1 MIPTPEETLFPRR
14 VLVTGAAGFIGFHL
28 SCRLLAEG
36 VQVLGVDSLTPY
48 YDPRLKQDRLAELTG
63 LPGFAFE
70 RLDLA
75 DRSATAAL
83 FARERFD
90 AVLHLAAQAGVRY
103 SVQNP
108 LAYLDSNL
116 AGTMNVLEGC
126 RHARVAHLVYASSS
140 SVYGAGNAMPL
151 AEDRVTDR
159 PVSLY
164 AASKKANEVMAYSY
178 SHLYD
183 LPTSGLRLFTV
194 YGPWGRP
201 DMAIF
206 RFVRA
211 IEEGQAIDVYNHGR
225 MRRDFTYVDDV
236 VEAVVRVLRRP
247 PRREGEAPPQ
257 RVLNVGNS
265 APVMLMDFIG
275 SLERALGKRADKR
288 LLPMQPGD
296 VPDTWADVSRLRA
309 LTGFAPATP
318 LDEGVRHFVDWYRAY
333 VARRGEP
340 PLAA

>member
-1 MIPTPEETLFPRR
+1 MSADFLQPRR
-14 VLVTGAAGFIGFHL
+14 VLVTGAAGFIGYHL
-28 SCRLLAEG
+28 CERLLDDG

-48 YDPRLKQDRLAELTG
+48 YDPRLKADRLARLSARE
-63 LPGFAFE
+63 GFRFE

-75 DRSATAAL
+75 DRVATAEL
-83 FARERFD
+83 FAREPFD

-103 SVQNP
+103 SVENP

-116 AGTMNVLEGC
+116 AGMMNVLEGC
-126 RHARVAHLVYASSS
+126 RHARVGHLVYASSS
-140 SVYGAGNAMPL
+140 SVYGAGNTMPL
-151 AEDRVTDR
+151 SEDKVTDR

-183 LPTSGLRLFTV
+183 LPATGLRLFTV

-211 IEEGQAIDVYNHGR
+211 IEEGVPIDVYNHGQ
-225 MRRDFTYVDDV
+225 MRRDFTYVGDV
-236 VEAVVRVLRRP
+236 VEAIVRVMHRP
-247 PRREGEAPPQ
+247 PQREGAAPPQ
-257 RVLNVGNS
+257 RILNVGNS
-265 APVMLMDFIG
+265 SPVMLMDFIAC
-275 SLERALGKRADKR
+275 LEQALGKVADKR

-296 VPDTWADVSRLRA
+296 VPDTWADVTRLGE
-309 LTGFAPATP
+309 LTGFSPATP
-318 LDEGVRHFVDWYRAY
+318 IREGVQRFVDWYRAY
-333 VARRGEP
+333 VRERGEP
-340 PLAA
+340 PAAS

>member
-1 MIPTPEETLFPRR
+1 MTTPETLQPRR
-14 VLVTGAAGFIGFHL
+14 VLVTGAAGFIGFHA
-28 SCRLLAEG
+28 CQRLLADG
-36 VQVLGVDSLTPY
+36 VEVLGVDSLTPY
-48 YDPRLKQDRLAELTG
+48 YDPRLKQDRLAVLT
-63 LPGFAFE
+63 PQAGFRFE

-75 DRSATAAL
+75 DRVATAAL
-83 FARERFD
+83 FQRERFD

-103 SVQNP
+103 SVENP

-116 AGTMNVLEGC
+116 AGMMNVLEGC
-126 RHARVAHLVYASSS
+126 RHAGVAHLVYASSS

-151 AEDRVTDR
+151 SEDKVTDR

-164 AASKKANEVMAYSY
+164 AASKKANEVMAHSY
-178 SHLYD
+178 SHLYG
-183 LPTSGLRLFTV
+183 LPASGLRLFTV

-211 IEEGQAIDVYNHGR
+211 IEAGETIDVYNHGQ
-225 MRRDFTYVDDV
+225 MRRDFTYVGDV
-236 VEAVVRVLRRP
+236 VEAIVRVLRRP
-247 PRREGEAPPQ
+247 PLRQGDAPPQ

-275 SLERALGKRADKR
+275 SLERALGKTAHKR

-296 VPDTWADVSRLRA
+296 VPDTWADVSRLRV

-318 LDEGVRHFVDWYRAY
+318 LDAGVRHFVDWYRPY
-333 VARRGEP
+333 VARRG
-340 PLAA
+340 AAPQAA

>member
-1 MIPTPEETLFPRR
+1 MSADLLQPRR
-14 VLVTGAAGFIGFHL
+14 VLVTGAAGFIGYHL
-28 SCRLLAEG
+28 CERLLDDG

-48 YDPRLKQDRLAELTG
+48 YDPRLKADRLARLSARE
-63 LPGFAFE
+63 GFRFE

-75 DRSATAAL
+75 DRVATAEL
-83 FARERFD
+83 FAREPFD

-103 SVQNP
+103 SVENP

-116 AGTMNVLEGC
+116 AGMMNVLEGC
-126 RHARVAHLVYASSS
+126 RHARVGHLVYASSS
-140 SVYGAGNAMPL
+140 SVYGAGNTMPL
-151 AEDRVTDR
+151 SEDKVTDR

-183 LPTSGLRLFTV
+183 LPATGLRLFTV

-211 IEEGQAIDVYNHGR
+211 IEEGAPIDVYNHGQ
-225 MRRDFTYVDDV
+225 MRRDFTYVGDV
-236 VEAVVRVLRRP
+236 VEAIVRVMHRP
-247 PRREGEAPPQ
+247 PQREGAAPPQ
-257 RVLNVGNS
+257 RILNVGNS
-265 APVMLMDFIG
+265 SPVMLMDFIAC
-275 SLERALGKRADKR
+275 LEQALGKVADKR

-296 VPDTWADVSRLRA
+296 VPDTWADVTRLGE
-309 LTGFAPATP
+309 LTGFSPATP
-318 LDEGVRHFVDWYRAY
+318 IREGVQRFVDWYRAY
-333 VARRGEP
+333 VRKRGEP
-340 PLAA
+340 PAAS

>member
-1 MIPTPEETLFPRR
+1 MKR
-14 VLVTGAAGFIGFHL
+14 VLVTGAAGFIGFHA
-28 SCRLLAEG
+28 CQRLLADG
-36 VQVLGVDSLTPY
+36 VEVLGIDSLTPY
-48 YDPRLKQDRLAELTG
+48 YDPRLKQDRLAVLT
-63 LPGFAFE
+63 PQAGFRFE

-75 DRSATAAL
+75 DRVATAAL
-83 FARERFD
+83 FQRERFD

-103 SVQNP
+103 SVENP

-116 AGTMNVLEGC
+116 AGMMNVLEGC
-126 RHARVAHLVYASSS
+126 RHAGVAHLVYASSS
-140 SVYGAGNAMPL
+140 SVYGAGNPMPL
-151 AEDRVTDR
+151 TEDQVTDR

-164 AASKKANEVMAYSY
+164 AASKKANEVMAHSY
-178 SHLYD
+178 SHLYG
-183 LPTSGLRLFTV
+183 LPASGLRLFTV

-211 IEEGQAIDVYNHGR
+211 IEAGETIDVYNHGC
-225 MRRDFTYVDDV
+225 MRRDFTYVGDV
-236 VEAVVRVLRRP
+236 VEAIVRVLRRP
-247 PRREGEAPPQ
+247 PLRQGDAPPQ

-275 SLERALGKRADKR
+275 SLERALGKAAHQR

-318 LDEGVRHFVDWYRAY
+318 LDAGVRHFVEWYRPY
-333 VARRGEP
+333 VAQRGEVP
-340 PLAA
+340 QADRLPG

>member
-1 MIPTPEETLFPRR
+1 MSADILQPRR
-14 VLVTGAAGFIGFHL
+14 VLVTGAAGFIGYHL
-28 SCRLLAEG
+28 CERLLDDG

-48 YDPRLKQDRLAELTG
+48 YDPRLKADRLARLSARE
-63 LPGFAFE
+63 GFRFE

-75 DRSATAAL
+75 DRVAIAEL
-83 FARERFD
+83 FAREPFD

-103 SVQNP
+103 SVENP

-116 AGTMNVLEGC
+116 AGMMNVLEGC
-126 RHARVAHLVYASSS
+126 RHARVGHLVYASSS
-140 SVYGAGNAMPL
+140 SVYGAGNTMPL
-151 AEDRVTDR
+151 SEDKVTDR

-183 LPTSGLRLFTV
+183 LPATGLRLFTV

-211 IEEGQAIDVYNHGR
+211 IEEGTAIDVYNHGQ
-225 MRRDFTYVDDV
+225 MRRDFTYVGDV
-236 VEAVVRVLRRP
+236 VEAIVRVMHRP
-247 PRREGEAPPQ
+247 PQREGAAPPQ
-257 RVLNVGNS
+257 RILNVGNS
-265 APVMLMDFIG
+265 SPVMLMDFIAC
-275 SLERALGKRADKR
+275 LEQALGKVADKR

-296 VPDTWADVSRLRA
+296 VPDTWADVTRLGE
-309 LTGFAPATP
+309 LTGFSPATP
-318 LDEGVRHFVDWYRAY
+318 IRDGVQRFVDWYRAY
-333 VARRGEP
+333 VRERGEP
-340 PLAA
+340 PVAS

>member
-1 MIPTPEETLFPRR
+1 MSSDIITPRR
-14 VLVTGAAGFIGFHL
+14 VLVTGAAGFIGYHL
-28 SCRLLAEG
+28 CERLLDDG

-48 YDPRLKQDRLAELTG
+48 YDPRLKADRLARLSARE
-63 LPGFAFE
+63 GFRFE

-75 DRSATAAL
+75 DRVATAEL
-83 FARERFD
+83 FAREPFD

-103 SVQNP
+103 SVENP

-116 AGTMNVLEGC
+116 AGMMNVLEGC
-126 RHARVAHLVYASSS
+126 RHARVGHLVYASSS
-140 SVYGAGNAMPL
+140 SVYGAGNTMPL
-151 AEDRVTDR
+151 SEDKVTDR

-183 LPTSGLRLFTV
+183 LPATGLRLFTV

-211 IEEGQAIDVYNHGR
+211 IESGQPIDVYNQGR

-236 VEAVVRVLRRP
+236 VEAIVRVMGRP
-247 PRREGEAPPQ
+247 PGRQGTEPPQ
-257 RVLNVGNS
+257 RILNVGNS
-265 APVMLMDFIG
+265 RPVMLMDFIAC
-275 SLERALGKRADKR
+275 LEDALGRSAQKN
-288 LLPMQPGD
+288 LLPMQAGD
-296 VPDTWADVSRLRA
+296 VPDTWADVTRLGE
-309 LTGFAPATP
+309 LTGFSPATP
-318 LDEGVRHFVDWYRAY
+318 IREGVQRFVDWYRAY
-333 VARRGEP
+333 VHERGEP
-340 PLAA
+340 PAAA